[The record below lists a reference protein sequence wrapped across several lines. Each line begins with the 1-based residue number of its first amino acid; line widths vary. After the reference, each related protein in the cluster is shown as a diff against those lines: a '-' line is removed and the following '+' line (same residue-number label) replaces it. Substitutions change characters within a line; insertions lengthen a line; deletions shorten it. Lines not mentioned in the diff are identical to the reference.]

1 MYQKSLLHYKGFL
14 NIFRHLND
22 FKKSFKAEKYIEA
35 KNVKMHIY
43 SDIVISKI
51 LLQPGNKTL
60 FIFQI
65 FFLIKSSPHYI
76 LKSFD
81 FLSAK

>member
-1 MYQKSLLHYKGFL
+1 M
-14 NIFRHLND
+14 
-22 FKKSFKAEKYIEA
+22 EA